1 MPALFAALLTPFTSN
16 GEVDV
21 SAIPPHLRWLEERR
35 VDGVVPCGTTGEGP
49 SLSFTERQAVIDT
62 VLQHRG
68 KLRVIA
74 GTGCVALPETIA
86 LTRYALEHGAEAA
99 LVIPP
104 FFFKKPSDD
113 GLLSS
118 YRQLCETLPEN
129 GKLVL
134 YHIPPI
140 SQIPITTGVIDG
152 LMESH
157 PQHIYGIKDSGGDTT
172 HTAMLTQRYPQLHIF
187 DGAASVFA
195 QTLEDGA
202 AGGIFALANI
212 FPEAMA
218 DIIAAHTQGKSTEM
232 VQMRVAAIE
241 RAFQPHV
248 PIEALKALFP
258 RITNLP
264 NMSVRAPLINLAEK
278 EHTALWERV
287 HPLLGT
293 Y

>member
-1 MPALFAALLTPFTSN
+1 MPALFTALLTPFTSN

-21 SAIPPHLRWLEERR
+21 AAIPPHLRWLEARGA
-35 VDGVVPCGTTGEGP
+35 DGIVPCGTTGEGL

-86 LTRYALEHGAEAA
+86 LTQYALERGAEAA

-104 FFFKKPSDD
+104 FFFKNVADD
-113 GLLSS
+113 GLVTS
-118 YRQLCETLPEN
+118 YRQLCEALPEN
-129 GKLVL
+129 GKIVL

-140 SQIPITTGVIDG
+140 SQIPITTGVIDR
-152 LMESH
+152 LLESYPH
-157 PQHIYGIKDSGGDTT
+157 HIYGIKDSGGDAT
-172 HTAMLTQRYPQLHIF
+172 HTAALIQRYPHLHIF

-195 QTLEDGA
+195 QTLADGA

-218 DIIAAHTQGKSTEM
+218 AIITAHARGESTE
-232 VQMRVAAIE
+232 VAQTHVAAIE
-241 RAFQPHV
+241 RSFRPHV

-264 NMSVRAPLINLAEK
+264 GISVRAPLVNLTED
-278 EHTALWERV
+278 ENNALWKRI
-287 HPLLGT
+287 HPLLDPQ
-293 Y
+293 

>member
-1 MPALFAALLTPFTSN
+1 MLALFTALLTPFTAS
-16 GEVDV
+16 GAVDV
-21 SAIPPHLRWLEERR
+21 SAIPPHLRWLEERG
-35 VDGVVPCGTTGEGP
+35 VDGIVPCGTTGEGP
-49 SLSFTERQAVIDT
+49 SLSLAERQAVIDI
-62 VLQHRG
+62 VLEHRG

-86 LTRYALEHGAEAA
+86 LTRYALECGAEAA

-104 FFFKKPSDD
+104 FFFKNLSDD
-113 GLLSS
+113 GLVTS
-118 YRQLCETLPEN
+118 YRQLCEAVPEN
-129 GKLVL
+129 GKIVL

-140 SQIPITTGVIDG
+140 SQIPITTGVIDR
-152 LMESH
+152 LLESH
-157 PQHIYGIKDSGGDTT
+157 PHHIYGIKDSSGDAT
-172 HTAMLTQRYPQLHIF
+172 HTAMLIQRYPQLHIF

-218 DIIAAHTQGKSTEM
+218 AIIAAHARRESTEV

-264 NMSVRAPLINLAEK
+264 GMSVRAPLVNLTED
-278 EHTALWERV
+278 ENNALWERV
-287 HPLLGT
+287 HPLLDVR
-293 Y
+293 